1 MNLVIVESP
10 AKAKTINKY
19 LGDNY
24 TVLASYGHIRD
35 LPSKNGSVD
44 PENKFQMEWE
54 IDSFSKKYLK
64 EITDVAKDSDKII
77 LATDPDREGEAI
89 AWHVKEFLDEKKI
102 LKDKKIERVVFNEI
116 TKKAVINGIEN
127 PRSLEGQ
134 LVDAY
139 MARRALDYLVGFNIS
154 PILWTKLP
162 GSKSAGR
169 VQSVAL
175 RLLTERE
182 HEIEVFN
189 PEEFWTINVNF
200 ITSSKNILTSS
211 ISELNGEKIEK
222 FSFRNKEDVNNAI
235 SKIKEKKYSIKDI
248 TSKIYTRNPSGPFT
262 TSTLQQSAS
271 SKLGFGASR
280 TMQIAQ
286 RLYQGIEID
295 GDTKGLITYMRTD
308 GTNISKEAIPLF
320 RKYIEE
326 NYGDDY
332 LPEQA
337 NNYSGKKAKNAQ
349 EAHEA
354 IRPTEIKNS
363 PESIKKYLS
372 TDQYKLYDLIWSR
385 ALSSQMQPAKFD
397 RKTILITSE
406 DGKNILKSSGSTV
419 KFDGFLKLQKIDEND
434 DEKILPEVSKGPIEI
449 KEFNDEQH
457 FTQPPPRFSE
467 ASLVKKLEELGIG
480 RPSTYASII
489 SVISNRGYADIVN
502 KRFFPTDRGKLLSAF
517 LEKLFSRYVDYD
529 FTAKLEDQLD
539 DITSGKENWIKVLDQ
554 FWIDFNKN
562 VLNVKE
568 KRTREVLDLLNDS
581 LGKLIFDTDENGKID
596 RKCKLCQTG
605 ELSLK
610 NSFRGGAF
618 IGCSGYPECKFTR
631 PLSKIKASQQV
642 NLAEPKL
649 IGKNDIGKDIY
660 LKNGRFGPYLQYE
673 LSDEEIENIKKPKT
687 KTKKK
692 KKEESNFKN
701 VSIPKGLDIENV
713 DLDKAKYL
721 CSLPKIIGKHPD
733 LDKDI
738 TINVGR
744 FGPYLKCDNK
754 SARLES
760 IDELFN
766 IGLNR
771 AITLISEAK
780 PGRISS
786 SIIKDL
792 GEHPEDKKPV
802 RIMKGQY
809 GPYIKY
815 KSLNATI
822 PEEKDPAELTMEEAL
837 ILIEKRKEYDRSKK
851 RKKKMKLLI
860 FIILILNLCLST
872 SFSAEKKDCSK
883 FKKFSKNHIA
893 CKASNLK
900 AGTKNTAGKIKNK
913 TGNILKVTTGI
924 FKKN

>member
-19 LGDNY
+19 LGSDY

-44 PENKFQMEWE
+44 TENKFKMIWE
-54 IDSFSKKYLK
+54 VDSFSKKYLK
-64 EITDVAKDSDKII
+64 EITDTAKDSKKII

-89 AWHVKEFLDEKKI
+89 AWHVKEYLSEKKL

-127 PRSLEGQ
+127 PRKIEPH

-175 RLLTERE
+175 RLLTERD
-182 HEIEVFN
+182 HEIEVFI
-189 PEEFWTINVNF
+189 PEEFWTLNVVFKTKENSLIN
-200 ITSSKNILTSS
+200 SNINQLD
-211 ISELNGEKIEK
+211 GKKIEK
-222 FSFRNKEDVNNAI
+222 FTFKNKEDVNRAI
-235 SKIKEKKYSIKDI
+235 ENIKKNKYKISDISSKV
-248 TSKIYTRNPSGPFT
+248 YTRNPSGPFT
-262 TSTLQQSAS
+262 TSTLQQTSS

-286 RLYQGIEID
+286 RLYQGIDIE
-295 GDTKGLITYMRTD
+295 GDTIGLITYMRTD
-308 GTNISKEAIPLF
+308 GTNISKDAIESF
-320 RKYIEE
+320 RNYISN
-326 NYGDDY
+326 NYGEKY
-332 LPEQA
+332 LP
-337 NNYSGKKAKNAQ
+337 NGPINYSGKKAKNAQ

-354 IRPTEIKNS
+354 IRPTEIERN
-363 PESIKKYLS
+363 PESLKKYLS

-385 ALSSQMQPAKFD
+385 SLSSQMESAKFD
-397 RKTILITSE
+397 RKTISIISE
-406 DGKNILKSSGSTV
+406 DGNNIFKTSGSV
-419 KFDGFLKLQKIDEND
+419 IKFDGYLKLSKIDEENE
-434 DEKILPEVSKGPIEI
+434 DEKILPDVK
-449 KEFNDEQH
+449 KENVDISEFVDEQH
-457 FTQPPPRFSE
+457 FTQPPPRYSE

-489 SVISNRGYADIVN
+489 SVISNRGYADINN

-517 LEKLFSRYVDYD
+517 LEKLFTKYVDYD

-539 DITSGKENWIKVLDQ
+539 DISSGKEDWIKVLEN
-554 FWIDFNKN
+554 FWIDFFSN
-562 VLNVKE
+562 VTSVKK
-568 KRTREVLDLLNDS
+568 KRTREVLDLLNES
-581 LGKLIFDTDENGKID
+581 LGSLIFEVDNEGKVS
-596 RKCKLCQTG
+596 RKCKLCNNG

-618 IGCSGYPECKFTR
+618 IGCSNYPECKFTR
-631 PLSKIKASQQV
+631 PLSKAKAAQQL

-649 IGKNDIGKDIY
+649 IGKSVNEEDIY

-673 LSDEEIENIKKPKT
+673 SKNIIIEKNS
-687 KTKKK
+687 KKK
-692 KKEESNFKN
+692 KKSKKKNENIKN
-701 VSIPKGLDIENV
+701 VSIPKGLEIDSI
-713 DLDKAKYL
+713 DLSKAQFL
-721 CSLPKIIGKHPD
+721 CSLPINLGKNPD
-733 LDKDI
+733 NDNDI
-738 TINVGR
+738 TLNVGR
-744 FGPYLKCDNK
+744 FGPYLKCENK
-754 SARLES
+754 SARIENVEEIFS
-760 IDELFN
+760 

-771 AITLISEAK
+771 AITLIAEAK

-792 GEHPEDKKPV
+792 GEHPEDNKQV
-802 RIMKGQY
+802 RVMKGQY

-822 PEEKDPAELTMEEAL
+822 PEEKDPTELSMEEAL
-837 ILIEKRKEYDRSKK
+837 ILIEKRKEYDKTKKSKK
-851 RKKKMKLLI
+851 RK
-860 FIILILNLCLST
+860 
-872 SFSAEKKDCSK
+872 
-883 FKKFSKNHIA
+883 
-893 CKASNLK
+893 
-900 AGTKNTAGKIKNK
+900 
-913 TGNILKVTTGI
+913 
-924 FKKN
+924 

>member
-19 LGDNY
+19 LGENY

-44 PENKFQMEWE
+44 PNDKFKMIWE

-64 EITDVAKDSDKII
+64 EITDAAKKSDKII

-89 AWHVKEFLDEKKI
+89 AWHVKEYLDEKK
-102 LKDKKIERVVFNEI
+102 LLNDKKIERVVFNEI
-116 TKKAVINGIEN
+116 TKKAVTNGIDN
-127 PRSLEGQ
+127 PRSIETN

-182 HEIEVFN
+182 HEIEQFK
-189 PEEFWTINVNF
+189 PEEFWTLNVNF
-200 ITSSKNILTSS
+200 KTLKENILNSN
-211 ISELNGEKIEK
+211 IVLLNNSKIEK
-222 FSFRNKEDVNNAI
+222 FSFKNKNDINQAI
-235 SKIKEKKYSIKDI
+235 EEIKKSKYKISDI
-248 TSKIYTRNPSGPFT
+248 SSKIYTRNPLGPFT
-262 TSTLQQSAS
+262 TSTLQQTAS

-286 RLYQGIEID
+286 RLYQGIDIE
-295 GDTKGLITYMRTD
+295 GDTVGLITYMRTD
-308 GTNISKEAIPLF
+308 GTNISDDALESF
-320 RKYIEE
+320 RTFIKKT
-326 NYGDDY
+326 YGDNY
-332 LPEQA
+332 LPKES

-354 IRPTEIKNS
+354 IRPTEIS
-363 PESIKKYLS
+363 RTPDTMKKFLS
-372 TDQYKLYDLIWSR
+372 TDQIKLYDLIWSR
-385 ALSSQMQPAKFD
+385 ALSSQMEAAKFD
-397 RKTILITSE
+397 RKTITIIS
-406 DGKNILKSSGSTV
+406 DNNINHFKCSGSTI
-419 KFDGFLKLQKIDEND
+419 KFDGFLKITRIDEDEN
-434 DEKILPEVSKGPIEI
+434 EKILPDVSKEVVII
-449 KEFNDEQH
+449 DNFIDEQH
-457 FTQPPPRFSE
+457 FTQPPPRYSE

-517 LEKLFSRYVDYD
+517 LEKLFSKYVDYG
-529 FTAKLEDQLD
+529 FTAGLEEQLD
-539 DITSGKENWIKVLDQ
+539 DITAGKEEWIKVLDN
-554 FWIDFNKN
+554 FWKDFNNN
-562 VLNVKE
+562 VSNVKE
-568 KRTREVLDLLNDS
+568 KRTREVLDLLNES
-581 LGKLIFDTDENGKID
+581 LGELIFESDKNGKID
-596 RKCKLCQTG
+596 RKCKLCTTG

-618 IGCSGYPECKFTR
+618 IGCSNYPECKFTR
-631 PLSKIKASQQV
+631 PLSKTKSNDQIALS
-642 NLAEPKL
+642 EPKL
-649 IGKNDIGKDIY
+649 IGQNDNGKDIY

-673 LSDEEIENIKKPKT
+673 IIENEIIS
-687 KTKKK
+687 KKK
-692 KKEESNFKN
+692 KKRRENSNLKN
-701 VSIPKGLDIENV
+701 VSIPKGLEIEQI
-713 DLDKAKYL
+713 DLEKAKYL
-721 CSLPKIIGKHPD
+721 CSLPKVLGQHPD
-733 LDKDI
+733 SGKDI
-738 TINVGR
+738 TVNSGR

-754 SARLES
+754 SAKLENV
-760 IDELFN
+760 EEFFT

-771 AITLISEAK
+771 AITLIAEAK

-786 SIIKDL
+786 SLIKDL
-792 GEHPEDKKPV
+792 GEHPDDKKSI

-822 PEEKDPAELTMEEAL
+822 PEEKDPAELTIEEAL
-837 ILIEKRKEYDRSKK
+837 ILIEKRKEYDKN
-851 RKKKMKLLI
+851 KKK
-860 FIILILNLCLST
+860 
-872 SFSAEKKDCSK
+872 
-883 FKKFSKNHIA
+883 
-893 CKASNLK
+893 
-900 AGTKNTAGKIKNK
+900 GKR
-913 TGNILKVTTGI
+913 
-924 FKKN
+924 